1 LVVPRLIARE
11 LFFNADRSHIFLYRI
26 SLIQFVEVKMFKK
39 KTGFIALFSSFIVM
53 AWMTAAQAYVGL
65 CCAHCGGNMPLNIF
79 GGGIPETHEFRFKIS
94 QSIMSMDGLRDGT
107 DNVLASTLV
116 GVPNGSKFVA
126 IPESMDMN
134 MTMVGGAYSFTDDFA
149 VMAMG
154 SYISNEMRMQIRA
167 QNGNNFTMTSDG
179 IGDLTVLGKY
189 RLYKDDNLV
198 PTKQVSMI
206 FGLSLPTG
214 AIDRHFTRNTVAGQN
229 GTILPF
235 KMQLGSGTLD
245 PIIGFTYQGS
255 RDPWWWGFNTQLE
268 AHVYNNEQGYH
279 RGQEFR
285 YDLYAMRQVHDK
297 VVVHAQLNGWYEGHY
312 SAEPYNQRV
321 LGNGHLGG
329 TPTGAFTSPLF
340 DPNNYG
346 GHKMALSA
354 GVQFQPIP
362 LHILELTGSVP
373 IHQDLNG
380 PQLKD
385 AYMLRLSYYV
395 EVPTKKSRRYKGF
408 SAPKALGF

>member
-1 LVVPRLIARE
+1 M
-11 LFFNADRSHIFLYRI
+11 S
-26 SLIQFVEVKMFKK
+26 KK
-39 KTGFIALFSSFIVM
+39 KTGFIALFSSLIVM
-53 AWMTAAQAYVGL
+53 VWMTAAQAYIGL

-79 GGGIPETHEFRFKIS
+79 GGGIPETHEFRFKLS
-94 QSIMSMDGLRDGT
+94 QSIMQMGALRDGT
-107 DNVLASTLV
+107 TDILPRTIL
-116 GVPNGSKFVA
+116 GIPNGTNYIAAPKY
-126 IPESMDMN
+126 MDMA

-154 SYISNEMRMQIRA
+154 SYISNEMRMEVRT
-167 QNGNNFTMTSDG
+167 QNGSNFTMTSDG
-179 IGDLTVLGKY
+179 IGDFTVLGKY

-214 AIDRHFTRNTVAGQN
+214 AIDRKFTNNTVANQN

-235 KMQLGSGTLD
+235 KMQLGSGTVD

-268 AHVYNNEQGYH
+268 AHVYNNDQGYH

-285 YDLYAMRQVHDK
+285 YDFYAMRQVHDK

-321 LGNGHLGG
+321 LNNGHGG
-329 TPTGAFTSPLF
+329 PTNSFTTPLF
-340 DPNNYG
+340 DPHNYG
-346 GHKMALSA
+346 GHKMAISLGA
-354 GVQFQPIP
+354 QFQPKP
-362 LHILELTGSVP
+362 LHIFELTGTIPV
-373 IHQDLNG
+373 HQDLNG
-380 PQLKD
+380 PQLRD
-385 AYMLRLSYYV
+385 SYMLRLSYYL

-408 SAPKALGF
+408 SAPKQLGF